1 MPAHY
6 PVHMESAICQTIDE
20 RRGYRWHM
28 LDKDLCEIVDGKD
41 PGSDGRILVV
51 RKDVPKLRAY
61 TRNRRFAYTASTITL
76 PELIQG
82 MLPDRK
88 YRRGDGEGDVIP
100 SGWDGITFD
109 ASFGLG
115 GNDMKFMRDVILVMG
130 TGTSIIVPSDAEAMP
145 MARKYAASV
154 LSTSV
159 SRRADEMDYPTE
171 ADGTRVTHDGVSPFL
186 IASIDIPA
194 GKSSVMLH
202 GDYYDDGV
210 LSHSW
215 LVPSVSFELVVGVPS
230 QHLCGIATNHPLG
243 SESQASGQQWEY
255 MMHCHVGRGKVNA
268 RYINMPTNTVLRGVC
283 NGFRDNVLKLV
294 DFIDYATRT
303 SPC

>member
-1 MPAHY
+1 
-6 PVHMESAICQTIDE
+6 
-20 RRGYRWHM
+20 M
-28 LDKDLCEIVDGKD
+28 LDKDLCEIVDDKK

-51 RKDVPKLRAY
+51 RNSVPKLRAY

-88 YRRGDGEGDVIP
+88 YRRGNGTGDVIP
-100 SGWDGITFD
+100 EEWDGVTFD
-109 ASFGLG
+109 TCFGLG
-115 GNDMKFMRDVILVMG
+115 GNDMQFMRDAILVMG
-130 TGTSIIVPSDAEAMP
+130 TGTTVIVPSDADAVSA
-145 MARKYAASV
+145 ARKYAASV
-154 LSTSV
+154 ISV
-159 SRRADEMDYPTE
+159 PVSHRASEMDYPKE
-171 ADGTRVTHDGVSPFL
+171 SNGTRVTHDGVSPFL
-186 IASIDIPA
+186 IATIDIPT

-215 LVPSVSFELVVGVPS
+215 LVPSVSFELVVGAPS

-243 SESQASGQQWEY
+243 SVTQASGQQWEY

-268 RYINMPTNTVLRGVC
+268 RYINMPTNTVLRGAC
-283 NGFRDNVLKLV
+283 KGFKDNVLKLV
-294 DFIDYATRT
+294 DFIDYAAHTN
-303 SPC
+303 PC